1 MYRSAS
7 WNRMADDYFLHSW
20 QNGATGMRMSM
31 SYQLMIQPWKW
42 QRRKNVISLQ
52 RMLCMLFLLCW
63 FFLPLFYGSFP
74 IHITHSLLL
83 KVNINDVSRLNYC
96 FWWFA
101 DVEVGIKTDSVAERI
116 EGLEIEG
123 DVHTDSDGTQT
134 GFLPIDTVDLDVSR
148 TRRTTDHKIFRK
160 LAKRN

>member
-1 MYRSAS
+1 ME
-7 WNRMADDYFLHSW
+7 MAKKEKRNKFAENAVHAIPLV
-20 QNGATGMRMSM
+20 
-31 SYQLMIQPWKW
+31 LI
-42 QRRKNVISLQ
+42 
-52 RMLCMLFLLCW
+52 LFAFILW
-63 FFLPLFYGSFP
+63 FFSYPHNSF
-74 IHITHSLLL
+74 S
-83 KVNINDVSRLNYC
+83 SSQ
-96 FWWFA
+96 

>member
-20 QNGATGMRMSM
+20 QNGATEMRMSM

-42 QRRKNVISLQ
+42 QRRKNVI
-52 RMLCMLFLLCW
+52 
-63 FFLPLFYGSFP
+63 
-74 IHITHSLLL
+74 
-83 KVNINDVSRLNYC
+83 N
-96 FWWFA
+96 
-101 DVEVGIKTDSVAERI
+101 VEVGIKTDSVAERI